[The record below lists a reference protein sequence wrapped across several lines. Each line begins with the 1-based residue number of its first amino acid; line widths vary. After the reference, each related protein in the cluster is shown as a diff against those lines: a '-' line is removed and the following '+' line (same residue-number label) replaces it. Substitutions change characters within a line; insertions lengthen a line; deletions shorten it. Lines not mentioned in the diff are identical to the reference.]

1 MFSKDQDIPLCDHRT
16 LIKFRNFF
24 TDITLFSTSQV
35 ASNFVISS
43 NNVFSS
49 ISHTR
54 ITLCI

>member
-1 MFSKDQDIPLCDHRT
+1 MFSKDQDIPLCDHRM
-16 LIKFRNFF
+16 LIKFRNFP

-35 ASNFVISS
+35 ASNFVISP